1 MASSTTISFTH
12 CSSCSARDI
21 FFWFHII
28 TITTLLMARTTRA
41 GPSNFTTAILIRV
54 DQSGAGDFKKIQDA
68 IDSVPSNNTDQL
80 YFIWVKPGTYSE
92 KLVVPSDKPYITLSG
107 TNPATTIVTWQ
118 DGGDIYTSPTLTVL
132 ASDFVARLIT
142 IQNTFGNTGKAV
154 ALRVAGDKAAFYGCR
169 FISYQD
175 TLLDDRGGHYFS
187 NCYIEGATDFIFGNG
202 ASLYEK
208 CRIHSVAEGMGI
220 ITAQGRASPLDKTG
234 FVFLGCKITALN
246 GTSLVLG
253 RPWGP
258 YARVLFA
265 LTYMSSAVVPQGWD
279 DWGDQTR
286 QSTVF
291 FAQHKCWGPGAST
304 SARVGWSQSALT
316 DDEAAPYLTKD
327 IIGGRDWLRPL
338 PTQFRKAG
346 STTLI
351 RSLF

>member
-1 MASSTTISFTH
+1 MASSTTISLTH
-12 CSSCSARDI
+12 LSSHYFARDI

-28 TITTLLMARTTRA
+28 TITTFSH
-41 GPSNFTTAILIRV
+41 GSYYSCWPSNFTTAILIRV

-92 KLVVPSDKPYITLSG
+92 KLVVPSDKHYITLSG

-142 IQNTFGNTGKAV
+142 VQNTFGNAGKAV

-175 TLLDDRGGHYFS
+175 TLLDDRGG
-187 NCYIEGATDFIFGNG
+187 
-202 ASLYEK
+202 
-208 CRIHSVAEGMGI
+208 MGI
-220 ITAQGRASPLDKTG
+220 ITAQGRASALDKTG
-234 FVFLGCKITALN
+234 FVFLGCKITTLN

-253 RPWGP
+253 RPRGP

-265 LTYMSSAVVPQGWD
+265 LTYI
-279 DWGDQTR
+279 
-286 QSTVF
+286 TVF
-291 FAQHKCWGPGAST
+291 FAQHKCWGPGAGT
-304 SARVGWSQSALT
+304 SARFGWSQSALT

-351 RSLF
+351 RGLF

>member
-1 MASSTTISFTH
+1 
-12 CSSCSARDI
+12 
-21 FFWFHII
+21 
-28 TITTLLMARTTRA
+28 MARTTRA

-54 DQSGAGDFKKIQDA
+54 DQSGDGDFKKIQDA

-142 IQNTFGNTGKAV
+142 IQNTFGNSGKAV

-169 FISYQD
+169 FTSYQD

-202 ASLYEK
+202 ASLYE
-208 CRIHSVAEGMGI
+208 
-220 ITAQGRASPLDKTG
+220 
-234 FVFLGCKITALN
+234 
-246 GTSLVLG
+246 
-253 RPWGP
+253 
-258 YARVLFA
+258 
-265 LTYMSSAVVPQGWD
+265 GWD

>member
-1 MASSTTISFTH
+1 
-12 CSSCSARDI
+12 
-21 FFWFHII
+21 
-28 TITTLLMARTTRA
+28 MARTTRA

-80 YFIWVKPGTYSE
+80 YFIWVKPGNLQVRSCE

-142 IQNTFGNTGKAV
+142 IQVLKILFSYKYFGNTGKAV

-202 ASLYEK
+202 AFFMK
-208 CRIHSVAEGMGI
+208 NGI

-246 GTSLVLG
+246 GTSS
-253 RPWGP
+253 
-258 YARVLFA
+258 FA

-338 PTQFRKAG
+338 PTQFRKVG

-351 RSLF
+351 RSLFNSLKLIYLFSVAIILRFILICMY